1 MATATRVALSG
12 WIWFTTGLLKM
23 IESMFTTISRNTS
36 PPPLPTPIANTIH
49 SSLAL
54 ICALKSSSATHSPST
69 QPPPPNKQTNKQT
82 ETKPYEELIKKKLL
96 IVKNESKSKWQRQRQ
111 NNYVPYHKFKGSPR
125 PVESKLYLRYSVT
138 AVKEVNHI
146 YLSSFGFHVERKTVI
161 FVYDNH
167 ELKNINSW
175 TDRITYNPCHMWG

>member
-36 PPPLPTPIANTIH
+36 PPPLPTPIANTMH

-69 QPPPPNKQTNKQT
+69 QPPPPQINKQTK
-82 ETKPYEELIKKKLL
+82 TKPYEKLIKKKLL

-146 YLSSFGFHVERKTVI
+146 YLSSFGFHVERETVI
-161 FVYDNH
+161 FVYDSH

-175 TDRITYNPCHMWG
+175 TDRITHNPCHMWG